1 MIMLLEMSLVM
12 KIMFIAIL
20 IIVTMRDL
28 PQTYTE
34 AVNCPESLAWRNAMD
49 EEMKLL
55 RENNFLHWVCLSK
68 NAIKQVVHD
77 IYCKIKT

>member
-1 MIMLLEMSLVM
+1 
-12 KIMFIAIL
+12 MFIAIL